1 MPLKLAVLYP
11 FSVSFVNNKRSTTGR
26 GRLEKRSQAMQQG
39 VRISRGVLSHLQGLK
54 CVKDGNIR
62 GTAIRSL
69 SSINTQRADQLKS
82 ICPEHFSGSSRYQNL
97 LTKVICATGAVA
109 ASVQAAEYEGEWR
122 PRDTPEDDTEL
133 HEVINWSGTH
143 TVETRRYYQPETIEE
158 LKALVK
164 NAHIRR
170 RKLRP
175 VGSALSPNGLGFEK
189 GGMVNL
195 VLLDKIL
202 EIDKE
207 KKQIRVQAGARVNQ
221 VVDALRPHGLT
232 LQNFASITEQQI
244 GGFTQVG
251 AHGSGAKIPPVDEQV
266 VGLKVITPAAGELEL
281 SENDEDPSL
290 FQLAR
295 ASLGMIG
302 VVSEVTL
309 QCVEAHKLIEE
320 TYVTTRAE
328 LESQH
333 KSLMEKNRH
342 LRYMWIPHTEH
353 VVVVT
358 CNLYEGAGSD
368 VFLRYTKYS
377 DSDRLAAPRELLRSH
392 PDCTLSDVEIIELAY
407 TALRDELLALDPLNV
422 EWVKKVN
429 LAEAE
434 FWKRSEGT
442 RVDWSDKILQFD
454 CGGQQWVSE
463 VAFPAPSNDAN
474 NLDVKFVQDILDL
487 IEKEGIPAPAPI
499 EQRWSA
505 PSFSPM
511 SPAGEKPTKELAD
524 IYSWV
529 GIIMYL
535 PDASLGN
542 DTRERITC
550 AFKEYKSLCEERL
563 WQDVHAVEHWAKV
576 ELPDTEEGRARLRN
590 RTFEKYPTE
599 AFKAICA
606 IFDPHGIL
614 RNELMD
620 SILGIKTATQAA
632 KPETAHTS

>member
-1 MPLKLAVLYP
+1 MHNV
-11 FSVSFVNNKRSTTGR
+11 
-26 GRLEKRSQAMQQG
+26 
-39 VRISRGVLSHLQGLK
+39 
-54 CVKDGNIR
+54 NIR
-62 GTAIRSL
+62 NRTIRSL
-69 SSINTQRADQLKS
+69 SASTALRRDRTVKCTGDTTGKNVNFRNALAHIM
-82 ICPEHFSGSSRYQNL
+82 
-97 LTKVICATGAVA
+97 CATGAVA
-109 ASVQAAEYEGEWR
+109 AGMHLADYEGEWR
-122 PRDTPEDDTEL
+122 PRDAPEDDTEL

-143 TVETRRYYQPETIEE
+143 TVETRRYYQPETMEE
-158 LKALVK
+158 LRALVK

-175 VGSALSPNGLGFEK
+175 VGSALSPNGLGLEK

-207 KKQIRVQAGARVNQ
+207 KKQVKVQAGARVNQ

-266 VGLKVITPAAGELEL
+266 IGLKVITPAAGELEL
-281 SENDEDPSL
+281 SIDDDDPSL

-295 ASLGMIG
+295 AALGMIG
-302 VVSEVTL
+302 IVAEVTL
-309 QCVEAHKLIEE
+309 QCVQAHKLIEE

-328 LESQH
+328 LQTQH
-333 KSLMEKNRH
+333 KSLMAKNRH
-342 LRYMWIPHTEH
+342 LRYMWIPHTKY

-358 CNLYEGAGSD
+358 CNPYKGAGSD
-368 VFLRYTKYS
+368 VFLRYSKYN
-377 DSDRLAAPRELLRSH
+377 DSERLAAPRKLLRSH
-392 PDCTLSDVEIIELAY
+392 PDCNLTDVQIVELGF

-442 RVDWSDKILQFD
+442 RVDWSDRILQFD

-463 VAFPAPSNDAN
+463 VAFPVPSNDAKN
-474 NLDVKFVQDILDL
+474 SDVQFVQDLLEL

-505 PSFSPM
+505 PSRSPM

-542 DTRERITC
+542 ETREQITG

-563 WQDVHAVEHWAKV
+563 WKDASAVEHWAKV
-576 ELPDTEEGRARLRN
+576 ELPDTEEGKTRLRT
-590 RTFEKYPTE
+590 RTFHKYPTE

-620 SILGIKTATQAA
+620 TILGIETPSQAP
-632 KPETAHTS
+632 KSEPAHAS